1 VGGMATPPV
10 PGYEDLSL
18 RDLDERV
25 RSLPAERVRELIAY
39 EESRSG
45 RMRVLEL
52 LKDRLRSAEGGDEAH
67 RDTGPEGRG
76 DTADAADARAVP
88 GSPERP
94 PGRDPS

>member
-1 VGGMATPPV
+1 MATPPV
-10 PGYEDLSL
+10 PDYEDLSL

-39 EESRSG
+39 EESHSG

-52 LKDRLRSAEGGDEAH
+52 LKDRLHSAEGGDEAH
-67 RDTGPEGRG
+67 REPGPEGRE
-76 DTADAADARAVP
+76 DAAADAADARAVP
-88 GSPERP
+88 ESPERP